1 MEQPYQIEILERYKT
16 LRKERNML
24 KSMLKHLEK
33 LSEEDI
39 IESMNYEKPEDD
51 IHHKCINGDRTAYI
65 ATNYK
70 LEFHKKYETELR
82 DCFDRFMKVDKE
94 LAMYDAALEQLPHHL
109 LEFAQ
114 IYLIEEQTWD
124 YIQLKLSISH
134 TCISKYRK
142 KIATHLLEW
151 TRLLE

>member
-1 MEQPYQIEILERYKT
+1 MEQTNHTEILERYKT

-39 IESMNYEKPEDD
+39 IESMNYEKPD
-51 IHHKCINGDRTAYI
+51 NGLPQRCVNRDRTAYI

-70 LEFHKKYETELR
+70 QEFHQKYESELR

-94 LAMYDAALEQLPHHL
+94 LAIYNAALEQLPAHL
-109 LEFAQ
+109 LEFAHL
-114 IYLIEEQTWD
+114 YLIEEQTWD
-124 YIQLKLSISH
+124 YIQFKLSISH

-142 KIATHLLEW
+142 KIAKHLFEW
-151 TRLLE
+151 TKFLE